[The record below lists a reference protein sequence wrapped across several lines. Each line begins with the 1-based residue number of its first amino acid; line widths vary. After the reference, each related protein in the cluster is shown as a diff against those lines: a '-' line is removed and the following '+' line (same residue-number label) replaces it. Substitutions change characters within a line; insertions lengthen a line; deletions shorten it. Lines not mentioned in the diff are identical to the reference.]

1 MLNKVD
7 TALPEFHWG
16 IRRYTKAWGRVR
28 NIERNET
35 RIWKENRGGIRNRIG
50 SGCRTDDERDMTQKR
65 RARNWEDSDNMK
77 GWTAGRVI

>member
-35 RIWKENRGGIRNRIG
+35 RIWKENRGGIRNRI
-50 SGCRTDDERDMTQKR
+50 
-65 RARNWEDSDNMK
+65 
-77 GWTAGRVI
+77 